1 MKSIQVALVGLN
13 NSGKTTVV
21 NKLQQ
26 KKELETEK
34 FTIHSF
40 KEGGNLV
47 YLADTPYNMEEPKE
61 MIALLK
67 ESDACVL
74 CVSAVDGVN
83 PKLGE
88 LILLLNFLAIK
99 RGVVAITKT
108 DSSTPDEVESLK
120 MKLKAVL
127 KDTHLKDAP
136 IIGTS
141 SITDEGFTELR
152 EEMVKLNP
160 LGRDENAKFK
170 MPIETAKEVKS
181 GLTTLFGII
190 ESGSVK
196 KYDKL
201 FVMPWGKEF
210 IVQEINLHG
219 EVVENAKAG
228 DRVGIFFKGLYP
240 WDVQTGDV
248 LTIEGLLE
256 KSKKLKLEFEITN
269 FFKDEL
275 RAGSEVKLNVGMQT
289 FTVTITKLQKDG
301 SDIESAK
308 SGEKVIIETE
318 SKLPFAFEKGQR
330 CVIIN
335 PEAHWR
341 SIKVVGFGKV
351 LEGAA

>member
-1 MKSIQVALVGLN
+1 MKSVQVALIGLN
-13 NSGKTTVV
+13 NSGKSTVA

-34 FTIHSF
+34 FTISSF

-47 YLADTPYNMEEPKE
+47 YLADTPYNLDEPKE

-67 ESDACVL
+67 ESDACLL

-88 LILLLNFLAIK
+88 LVLLLNFLGINN
-99 RGVVAITKT
+99 GVIAITKT
-108 DSSTPDEVESLK
+108 DSSTVDEVEALK
-120 MKLKAVL
+120 KKLKAVL
-127 KDTHLKDAP
+127 IETGLKDAQ

-141 SITDEGFTELR
+141 SITDEGFAELR
-152 EEMVKLNP
+152 EELVKLNP
-160 LGRDENAKFK
+160 KERDENSQFK
-170 MPIETAKEVKS
+170 MPIETAKEIKS

-190 ESGSVK
+190 DSGKVK
-196 KYDKL
+196 KYDKV
-201 FVMPWGKEF
+201 FIMPWGKEF

-219 EVVENAKAG
+219 EVVEEAKAG

-248 LTIEGLLE
+248 LTVEGLLE
-256 KSKKLKLEFEITN
+256 KAKKLKLEFEVTN

-275 RAGSEVKLNVGMQT
+275 RVGSEVKLNVGIQT
-289 FTVTITKLQKDG
+289 FPVTITKLSKDG
-301 SDIESAK
+301 SEIDSAK
-308 SGEKVIIETE
+308 PGDKVEIEIE
-318 SKLPFAFEKGQR
+318 SKLPFAFEKNQE
-330 CVIIN
+330 CVIIH

-341 SIKVVGFGKV
+341 SIKVVGHGKV
-351 LEGAA
+351 LEGVE